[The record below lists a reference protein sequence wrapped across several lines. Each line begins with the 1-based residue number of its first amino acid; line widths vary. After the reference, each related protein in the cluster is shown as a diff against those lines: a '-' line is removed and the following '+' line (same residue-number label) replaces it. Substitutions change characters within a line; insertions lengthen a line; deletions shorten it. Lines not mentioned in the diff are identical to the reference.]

1 MKKMTFNLKIALTII
16 LSFGLL
22 ISEQCIGQ
30 EKEKLTPPETIAD
43 LKIAIEKVLEETK
56 TPAAGIALVN
66 KEGPVWIAGLGKA
79 DIEKNVDANENTMFR
94 IGSTS
99 KMFVSLAVL
108 KLQEEGRLNL
118 NDRVRDLA
126 PEIEFENQ
134 WEDTNPIL
142 VEHLL
147 EHTTGWDDLHL
158 TEYAHNDPTPSSLKE
173 GLDFHPH
180 SRISRWIP
188 GTRMAYCNSG
198 PPVAAYIV
206 EKITGQPFEE
216 FVQSNF
222 FQPMGMENM
231 SYFATEVYK
240 QLGATLYEKGKP
252 QDYWHIIM
260 RPSGAINASPKD
272 MAKMVQFFINRGV
285 VDSLHLISEASL
297 KRMETPSTTT
307 GAKAGLEA
315 GYGLNNYSSRH
326 KSFVYRSHN
335 GGVNGGLTDFSY
347 LPEYNVG
354 YAIMINSG
362 NVEALISIIKL
373 VRDFQT
379 KDFEAKR
386 ISPDSE
392 LTKEY
397 AAVSGYYIP
406 INPRNQ
412 MFYFLESITGVQ
424 RIWCNEDSVFIKGF
438 LGGETGKLLP
448 AQGPRYKS
456 AESGLISMVQT
467 TDPLAGEVIQTSWQV
482 LKRVSPFRAFGQLI
496 LGALWLLLMLSA
508 VIFGIIWSIRYWKG
522 KITGG
527 ANIRIRLWPLLASLF
542 FLVTFIFI
550 IVGSANPFKLLG
562 MVSIVSFG
570 IMLLTIAFAITSFWS
585 VVSVF
590 KNRHESMNKLV
601 YWHSAILSGLH
612 FIVTCY
618 FLWFGVIGIRTW
630 A

>member
-1 MKKMTFNLKIALTII
+1 MI
-16 LSFGLL
+16 LSLSIL
-22 ISEQCIGQ
+22 IPKHTIAQ
-30 EKEKLTPPETIAD
+30 EKEKVNPPETIAD

-56 TPAAGIALVN
+56 TPAVGLALVN

-79 DIEKNVDANENTMFR
+79 NIEKNVDANENTMFR

-99 KMFVSLAVL
+99 KMFVSLSIL

-118 NDRVRDLA
+118 HDRVRDLV

-134 WEDTNPIL
+134 WEETNPIL

-147 EHTTGWDDLHL
+147 EHTTGWDDFHL
-158 TEYAHNDPTPSSLKE
+158 TEYAHNDSVPVSLKE

-206 EKITGQPFEE
+206 EKITGQSFEDY
-216 FVQSNF
+216 VQSNF

-231 SYFATEVYK
+231 TYFSSEVYK

-252 QDYWHIIM
+252 QDYWHILM

-285 VDSLHLISEASL
+285 VDSMHLISEASL
-297 KRMETPSTTT
+297 KRMETPSTTI

-326 KSFVYRSHN
+326 KSFVYRSHD
-335 GGVNGGLTDFSY
+335 GGVLGGLTDFSY

-362 NVEALISIIKL
+362 NYEAFTRITKQ

-379 KDFEAKR
+379 KDFEVKR
-386 ISPDSE
+386 IFPDSE
-392 LTKEY
+392 LTKQH
-397 AAVSGYYIP
+397 AAISGYYMP
-406 INPRNQ
+406 INPRTE
-412 MFYFLESITGVQ
+412 MFYFLERILNVE
-424 RIWCNEDSVFIKGF
+424 RIWCKGDSILKKSL
-438 LGGETGKLLP
+438 LGGEIIKYLP
-448 AQGPRYKS
+448 ANDLRYKS
-456 AESGLISMVQT
+456 PETGQIIMVKA
-467 TDPLAGEVIQTSWQV
+467 TDPLAGEVVQLGSQI
-482 LKRVSPFRAFGQLI
+482 LKRISPFQAFGQLI
-496 LGALWLLLMLSA
+496 LGALWLLFLFSA
-508 VIFGIIWSIRYWKG
+508 VIFGIIWSIRYWRG
-522 KITGG
+522 KISGG
-527 ANIRIRLWPLLASLF
+527 ANVRIRLWPLLASLF
-542 FLVTFIFI
+542 FLASFIFI
-550 IVGSANPFKLLG
+550 IVGSANPFKQLG
-562 MVSIVSFG
+562 MVSIVSLG
-570 IMLLTIAFAITSFWS
+570 IMLFTICFAITSVWS
-585 VVSVF
+585 VVSVI
-590 KNRHESMNKLV
+590 KNRHESMNRLV

-612 FIVTCY
+612 LIVTFY
-618 FLWFGVIGIRTW
+618 FLWFGVIGIRLW